1 MRRETNIFD
10 WVVLNKGNTDML
22 LRVSIDYLAAY
33 YLYENRKYLMK
44 DPSHKILTNKIHIE
58 CSDGTGD
65 INEPEERIKNIKKIG
80 ILKYVIDNH
89 DLEISPEVEVSA
101 NDNGFIV
108 LGIVYKEDGVE
119 YKKEVPVATLRSVF
133 VRYGYYKR

>member
-1 MRRETNIFD
+1 MKLETDIFY
-10 WVVLNKGNTDML
+10 WVVLDKGNTDML

-44 DPSHKILTNKIHIE
+44 DTSHKITTDKIHIE

-65 INEPEERIKNIKKIG
+65 IIEPEERIKNIKKIG
-80 ILKYVIDNH
+80 LLKYVIDNH
-89 DLEISPEVEVSA
+89 ELEISPEVEVSVTEY
-101 NDNGFIV
+101 GFIN

-119 YKKEVPVATLRSVF
+119 YKKEVPVKPLRRIF
-133 VRYGYYKR
+133 VDYGYYKR

>member
-1 MRRETNIFD
+1 MKRETDIFD

-44 DPSHKILTNKIHIE
+44 DSNHKILTDKIHIE

-65 INEPEERIKNIKKIG
+65 INEPEERTKNIEKIG
-80 ILKYVIDNH
+80 LLKYVIDNH
-89 DLEISPEVEVSA
+89 DLEISPEVEVSVTEY
-101 NDNGFIV
+101 GFIN

-119 YKKEVPVATLRSVF
+119 YKKEVPVKPLRRIF
-133 VRYGYYKR
+133 VEYGYYKR